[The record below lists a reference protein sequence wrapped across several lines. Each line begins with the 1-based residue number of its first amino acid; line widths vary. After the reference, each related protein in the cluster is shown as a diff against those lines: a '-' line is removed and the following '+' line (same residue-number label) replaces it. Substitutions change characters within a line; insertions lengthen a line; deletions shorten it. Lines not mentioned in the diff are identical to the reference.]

1 VILATTTEIP
11 GSAVGAVLGL
21 VVGCVPFFGTTY
33 GEGIKDLKG
42 NTHPDVPAVLER
54 RRQECIARLAHN
66 ARAMGADAVIGVAFD
81 HRDITQ
87 AWRELCVYGTAVTLV
102 PAP

>member
-1 VILATTTEIP
+1 MLLATTTEVP
-11 GSAVGAVLGL
+11 GSTVGAVLGI
-21 VVGCVPFFGTTY
+21 VVGCVPFYGTTY

-54 RRQECIARLAHN
+54 RRTEALARLAHN
-66 ARAMGADAVIGVAFD
+66 ARAMGADAVLGVAFD

-87 AWRELCVYGTAVTLV
+87 AWREITAYGTAVTLI
-102 PAP
+102 PAA